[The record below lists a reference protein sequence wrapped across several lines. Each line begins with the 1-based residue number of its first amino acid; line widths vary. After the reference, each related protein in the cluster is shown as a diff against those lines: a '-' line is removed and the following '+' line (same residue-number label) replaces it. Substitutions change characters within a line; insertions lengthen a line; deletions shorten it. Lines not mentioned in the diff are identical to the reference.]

1 MKNRRVFWWM
11 LSLLPLLLCF
21 EASAYAQDPPRIRPS
36 TNPTC
41 TVDIRIFDNKD
52 TYSTGISLYRGDGTP
67 VLKVPRVITPTHYK
81 LMFLDVGTYT
91 LTLRGKY
98 RPYPPVRSLSC
109 QQGKTSY
116 LSFKIVTP

>member
-41 TVDIRIFDNKD
+41 TVDIRIFENKEQ
-52 TYSTGISLYRGDGTP
+52 YHTGISLFRADGSP
-67 VLKVPRVITPTHYK
+67 MLKVPRIFTPTHYQ
-81 LMFLDVGTYT
+81 LMFLDVGNYT
-91 LTLRGKY
+91 VK
-98 RPYPPVRSLSC
+98 VRSKNAVNPAARQVFC
-109 QQGKTSY
+109 RQGKTSY
-116 LSFKIVTP
+116 LSFTIVTR